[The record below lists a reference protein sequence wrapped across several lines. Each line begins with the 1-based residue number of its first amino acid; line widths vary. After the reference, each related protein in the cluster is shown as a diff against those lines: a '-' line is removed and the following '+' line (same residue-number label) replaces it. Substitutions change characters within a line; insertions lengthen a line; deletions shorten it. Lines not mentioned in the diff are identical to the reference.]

1 MPEREPVRVTIPAG
15 TQGQSNDRISSIIE
29 KAPRE
34 FEVGI
39 GGDFSLLVE
48 EISIR
53 GPESIP
59 GTARPVFGRAGAFL
73 RNHHNSPFGCSG
85 SRGHH

>member
-48 EISIR
+48 EISI
-53 GPESIP
+53 
-59 GTARPVFGRAGAFL
+59 
-73 RNHHNSPFGCSG
+73 
-85 SRGHH
+85 